1 MTDKKRIKKAVE
13 DGAFESPVGDNLKIA
28 GTELKS
34 SEKGY
39 EITVGEEAIRGL
51 KQLGVNEKADG
62 TMAIPAHNTRIEE
75 KESKVGKTAQE
86 ER

>member
-1 MTDKKRIKKAVE
+1 MADKKRIQEAIENGV
-13 DGAFESPVGDNLKIA
+13 FESPVGDNLKIA

-39 EITVGEEAIRGL
+39 EITVGEEARQKL
-51 KQLGVNEKADG
+51 KQLGVSEKDDG
-62 TMAIPAHNTRIEE
+62 TMVIPAHSTRAVE
-75 KESKVGKTAQE
+75 KDNKFAKVAQE